1 MTNSQD
7 LGFSYRATKD
17 GKVFIAHHGRQVT
30 ILKDSDAQDF
40 LAEVT
45 GASMDAQQQAMAR
58 ATGNYKRGNESLA
71 KNHPRNR

>member
-1 MTNSQD
+1 MDDTED

-30 ILKDSDAQDF
+30 ILKGSDAQDF
-40 LAEVT
+40 LAEVE
-45 GASMDAQQQAMAR
+45 GADFVDQQQAMAR

-71 KNHPRNR
+71 KNHPRNQ